1 MGKVISITPVREVNG
16 KSLPPLHAVCE
27 SSHSRRN
34 TLNQLCASLT
44 DPENQRR
51 FRSFTEGY
59 CRDFGL
65 SLEQIHA
72 VTDFDIVRLLRL
84 GITPSSLRLLF
95 SVCGLNLQSQCQ
107 EQTGKPL
114 SEILREH

>member
-1 MGKVISITPVREVNG
+1 MSKIISITPIREVNG
-16 KSLPPLHAVCE
+16 KTLPPPHAVRKT
-27 SSHSRRN
+27 SYSRRT
-34 TLNQLCASLT
+34 TLNHLCASLA

-72 VTDFDIVRLLRL
+72 VTDFDVVRLLRL
-84 GITPSSLRLLF
+84 GISSSSLRLLF
-95 SVCGLNLQSQCQ
+95 SVCGLNVQSQCQ
-107 EQTGKPL
+107 EQTGRPL